1 MFVWN
6 TLFCVLTT
14 PVGIG
19 VFVISIFS
27 GKAEAVKAEVCDLED
42 EATIHNTVG
51 WLEWAM
57 RPDIAT
63 VQVAHTLETDRDD
76 SVSLC
81 PITYQFKFVLLL
93 FKIYCDETQ
102 DTYNEK

>member
-1 MFVWN
+1 VFVWN

-51 WLEWAM
+51 
-57 RPDIAT
+57 
-63 VQVAHTLETDRDD
+63 
-76 SVSLC
+76 
-81 PITYQFKFVLLL
+81 
-93 FKIYCDETQ
+93 
-102 DTYNEK
+102 